1 MRKLLTPI
9 LYGTIK
15 SLYKKNGENLGK
27 VMWCDDKEIRPYFIE
42 AGKNLAHSNMRA
54 QLSDSLEN
62 KPFPS
67 FLGKALSF

>member
-1 MRKLLTPI
+1 
-9 LYGTIK
+9 
-15 SLYKKNGENLGK
+15 
-27 VMWCDDKEIRPYFIE
+27 MWCDDKEIRPYFIE
-42 AGKNLAHSNMRA
+42 TGKNLTYSNMRA